1 MSYDDPI
8 EITTPAP
15 LTQDELVAAA
25 YAQGVKDA
33 AERAALFVVG
43 QFGDA
48 KMIECDEFVLRLL
61 PASREEMKNRGVP
74 L

>member
-1 MSYDDPI
+1 MSYDN
-8 EITTPAP
+8 PAP
-15 LTQDELVAAA
+15 APAPVPLTNDEIVSAA

-43 QFGDA
+43 LYGDE
-48 KMIECDEFVLRLL
+48 KMRECDDFVLKLI
-61 PASREEMKNRGVP
+61 PATRQEMINRGVP

>member
-1 MSYDDPI
+1 VTPPRLTHE
-8 EITTPAP
+8 EI
-15 LTQDELVAAA
+15 VAAA

-43 QFGDA
+43 LYGDE
-48 KMIECDEFVLRLL
+48 KMKECDEFVLRLI
-61 PASREEMKNRGVP
+61 PASRDEMINRGVP